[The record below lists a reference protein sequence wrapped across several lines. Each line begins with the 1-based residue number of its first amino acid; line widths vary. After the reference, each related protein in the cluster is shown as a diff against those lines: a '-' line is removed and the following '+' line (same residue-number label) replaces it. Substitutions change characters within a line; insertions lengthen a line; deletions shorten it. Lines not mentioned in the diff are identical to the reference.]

1 MKRDRFDRPPVDPTI
16 RRARFLMHLPNFI
29 RLYWRLL
36 RDPRVGMLA
45 KLVMVLGITYVV
57 IPLDLLPIYLAP
69 LAGLGLLD
77 DIIVFYIASRAFIRL
92 CPRTVVEEHVYL
104 IDQGG

>member
-1 MKRDRFDRPPVDPTI
+1 MSKQRFSHVPLHGNMMQL
-16 RRARFLMHLPNFI
+16 RFLLHLPSFI

-36 RDPRVGMLA
+36 RDPRVGLLA
-45 KLVMVLGITYVV
+45 KSIMILGIAYVV
-57 IPLDLLPIYLAP
+57 MPLDLLPIYLVP

-77 DIIVFYIASRAFIRL
+77 DIVVIYLASRAFIRL
-92 CPRTVVEEHVYL
+92 CPRSVVEEHVYL